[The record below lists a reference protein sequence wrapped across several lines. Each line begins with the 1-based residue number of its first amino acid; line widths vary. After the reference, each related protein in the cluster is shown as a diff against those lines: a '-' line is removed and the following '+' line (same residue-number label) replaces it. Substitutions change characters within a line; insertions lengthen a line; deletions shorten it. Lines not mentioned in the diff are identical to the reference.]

1 MTQPVTEFIMRH
13 RLYYLLPDADTAR
26 QVFNDL
32 LLNRIEQKNIHFM
45 TGGAELPPDLPEA
58 NVFHKTDVVHGAE
71 SGMLVGVVLVLSELF
86 GLSSEAATVLIATLG
101 GILFGGWTAG
111 MVAAALPN
119 TRLNAFYPEIEKGK
133 VLMILDVPARRI
145 EEIEEVLAK
154 RHPEMQFGGE
164 EPHIPVF
171 P

>member
-1 MTQPVTEFIMRH
+1 MRH

-45 TGGAELPPDLPEA
+45 TSGAQLPPDLPEA

-71 SGMLVGVVLVLSELF
+71 SGMLVGGLLGAVLGVVLVLSELF